1 MTEGSCHPNDKIKFQ
16 CENLYLAIASSVSRE
31 KDENRNVNRNLV
43 VGLSEPKKKTM
54 TGLFKV

>member
-1 MTEGSCHPNDKIKFQ
+1 M
-16 CENLYLAIASSVSRE
+16 ASSVSRE

-54 TGLFKV
+54 TGLFKVYPNFKPSDYITVFVKA

>member
-1 MTEGSCHPNDKIKFQ
+1 MTKMKFQ